1 MQARF
6 CPSTGYGNSSLTS
19 QTSFEFSIFILMYS
33 LGARTVDDIIPHGV
47 YPTQN
52 PGEYLALLLKYFKL
66 MYVQIFSRSAEWAT
80 PQYGQK
86 NGRDEPTRWEVSA
99 NRMLL
104 YVCSRFLLITLI
116 PNSIILVI
124 VHEKQHSSY
133 GLRQRNESLTE
144 TCNLSGSCEGYTH
157 LNLSLAKQL
166 THLSRPSSRPRCHE
180 ISSLGSVV
188 RTNDNS
194 YTYPLSHQSYKQ
206 LVSTTL
212 SATHRVLN
220 IVEVLEVIFDYLRPY
235 RTGLESPIETDERRQ
250 ALARAARTCKSF
262 SDLALKSL
270 WWELDGL
277 DAILSAFTLQDNDH
291 ILVRFQSLV
300 THSY

>member
-1 MQARF
+1 M
-6 CPSTGYGNSSLTS
+6 
-19 QTSFEFSIFILMYS
+19 
-33 LGARTVDDIIPHGV
+33 
-47 YPTQN
+47 
-52 PGEYLALLLKYFKL
+52 
-66 MYVQIFSRSAEWAT
+66 
-80 PQYGQK
+80 
-86 NGRDEPTRWEVSA
+86 
-99 NRMLL
+99 
-104 YVCSRFLLITLI
+104 
-116 PNSIILVI
+116 
-124 VHEKQHSSY
+124 
-133 GLRQRNESLTE
+133 
-144 TCNLSGSCEGYTH
+144 
-157 LNLSLAKQL
+157 
-166 THLSRPSSRPRCHE
+166 
-180 ISSLGSVV
+180 
-188 RTNDNS
+188 
-194 YTYPLSHQSYKQ
+194 
-206 LVSTTL
+206 